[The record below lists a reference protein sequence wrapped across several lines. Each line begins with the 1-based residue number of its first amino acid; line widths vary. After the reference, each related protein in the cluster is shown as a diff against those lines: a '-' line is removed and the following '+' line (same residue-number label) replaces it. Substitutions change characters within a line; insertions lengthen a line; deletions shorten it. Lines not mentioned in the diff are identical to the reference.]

1 MTSKSWLLF
10 AVCGLAAAS
19 VWLGGKA
26 SAEVLSCKDRLV
38 KLGSSQYDVTAL
50 CGPPDGMQQRTEL
63 RPVRR
68 QVRVPCAA
76 GLCTTVI
83 EDAIEV
89 PVEEWVYDFG
99 TQRFLQY
106 LTFEGGTL
114 IRVKAGGYG
123 HKEQT

>member
-1 MTSKSWLLF
+1 MTSKTWLLF
-10 AVCGLAAAS
+10 AVAGLAASLKWSAH
-19 VWLGGKA
+19 A
-26 SAEVLSCKDRLV
+26 SAEQLSCKDRLV
-38 KLGSSQYDVTAL
+38 KLGSSQYDVSAL
-50 CGPPDGMQQRTEL
+50 CGPPDGMQQRSEM

-76 GLCTTVI
+76 GMCLTVI
-83 EDAIEV
+83 DDAV
-89 PVEEWVYDFG
+89 QVLVEEWVYDFG

-123 HKEQT
+123 HKEQI